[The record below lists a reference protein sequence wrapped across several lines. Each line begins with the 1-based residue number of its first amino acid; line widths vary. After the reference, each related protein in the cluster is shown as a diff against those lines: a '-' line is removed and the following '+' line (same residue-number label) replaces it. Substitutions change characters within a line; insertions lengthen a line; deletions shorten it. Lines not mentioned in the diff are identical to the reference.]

1 MPLFEPK
8 PAQLTLPDGTRL
20 AYHRSPG
27 AAPGVVF
34 LGGFTSDMTGL
45 KATALERWCRGRG
58 QAFIRFDYSGHGG
71 SSGRFADGTIG
82 RWAQEVLDILDR
94 LTEGPQ
100 ILVGSSMGAWL
111 MLLTALARPER
122 IAALLGLACAAD
134 FTHYLLWDRLDE
146 HQRERLRRERVLRLP
161 SPYGEPYTI
170 TWDLIE
176 EAEQHRLLD
185 RSKLPITCP
194 VRLIHGMRDTD
205 VPWRI
210 SAQVA
215 ERLSGS
221 DVRVLLLKDGEHTL
235 SRDQDL
241 AVLVQTLGDLLAV
254 IRENRSEKSF

>member
-1 MPLFEPK
+1 MSLFAPQ
-8 PAQLTLPDGTRL
+8 PCRLTLAGGVRL
-20 AYHRSPG
+20 AYHQSSGASPG
-27 AAPGVVF
+27 VIF
-34 LGGFTSDMTGL
+34 LGGFTSDMSGV
-45 KATALERWCRGRG
+45 KATALERWC
-58 QAFIRFDYSGHGG
+58 QARNQAYLRFDYSGHGASDG
-71 SSGRFADGTIG
+71 QFADGTIG
-82 RWAQEVLDILDR
+82 CWAQEAIEVLDR
-94 LTEGPQ
+94 LTQGPQ

-111 MLLTALARPER
+111 MLLAALARPER

-176 EAEQHRLLD
+176 EAKQHRLLD
-185 RSKLPITCP
+185 RPKLPITCP
-194 VRLIHGMRDTD
+194 VRLIHGMRDAD

-235 SRDQDL
+235 SREQDL
-241 AVLVQTLGDLLAV
+241 ALLTRALGELLEG
-254 IRENRSEKSF
+254 R